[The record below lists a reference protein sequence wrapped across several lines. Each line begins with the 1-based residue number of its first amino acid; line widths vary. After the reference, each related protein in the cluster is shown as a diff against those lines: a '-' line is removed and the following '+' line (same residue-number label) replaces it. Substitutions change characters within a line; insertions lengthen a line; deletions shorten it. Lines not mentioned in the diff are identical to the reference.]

1 MIQIID
7 RACLD
12 NVTAEAEQS
21 SRLRKN
27 LNIHVSPEAA
37 CNRLFN
43 AIEPAS
49 YIRPHRH
56 LDPAKDETIVI
67 VRGTLGIVV
76 FDKDGEI
83 IQKTVLKP
91 VSDAVAVNVPPG
103 VFHTAISL
111 EPGTIFFES
120 KAGPYKPLTDEEYAP
135 WSPTENIPDA
145 VIYLERL
152 RNSW

>member
-12 NVTAEAEQS
+12 KITAEAEQS
-21 SRLRKN
+21 PRLRKN
-27 LNIHVSPEAA
+27 FNIHASPEAA

-49 YIRPHRH
+49 YIRPHQH
-56 LDPAKDETIVI
+56 LDPTKDETIVI
-67 VRGTLGIVV
+67 VRGTLGILV
-76 FDKDGEI
+76 FDKEGGI
-83 IQKTVLKP
+83 IQKTVLMP
-91 VSDAVAVNVPPG
+91 ASEAVAVNVPHG

-120 KAGPYKPLTDEEYAP
+120 KAGPYKPLTDEEFAP
-135 WSPTENIPDA
+135 WSPPENFPDA
-145 VIYLERL
+145 VNYLDRL
-152 RNSW
+152 RKSW

>member
-12 NVTAEAEQS
+12 KITAEAEQS
-21 SRLRKN
+21 PRLRKN
-27 LNIHVSPEAA
+27 FNIHASPEAA

-56 LDPAKDETIVI
+56 LDPAKDETVVI
-67 VRGTLGIVV
+67 VRGSLGIVV
-76 FDKDGEI
+76 FDNEGGI
-83 IQKTVLKP
+83 IQKTVLMP
-91 VSDAVAVNVPPG
+91 VSDAVAVNVPHG

-120 KAGPYKPLTDEEYAP
+120 KAGPYQPMSDEEFAP
-135 WSPTENIPDA
+135 WSPPENIPDA
-145 VIYLERL
+145 VIYLDRL
-152 RNSW
+152 RKAW

>member
-12 NVTAEAEQS
+12 KITVEAEQS
-21 SRLRKN
+21 PRLRKN
-27 LNIHVSPEAA
+27 LNIHASPEAA

-67 VRGTLGIVV
+67 VRGTLGILV
-76 FDKDGEI
+76 FDKEGGI
-83 IQKTVLKP
+83 IQKTVLMP
-91 VSDAVAVNVPPG
+91 GSDAVAVNVPPG
-103 VFHTAISL
+103 VFHTAVSL
-111 EPGTIFFES
+111 EHGTIFFES
-120 KAGPYKPLTDEEYAP
+120 KAGPYKPLTEEEFAP
-135 WSPTENIPDA
+135 WSPPENIQDA
-145 VIYLERL
+145 VIYLDRL

>member
-12 NVTAEAEQS
+12 KITAEAEQS
-21 SRLRKN
+21 PRLRKN
-27 LNIHVSPEAA
+27 LNIHVSPDAA

-49 YIRPHRH
+49 YIRPHQH
-56 LDPAKDETIVI
+56 LDQAKDETIVI

-76 FDKDGEI
+76 FNKDGEI
-83 IQKTVLKP
+83 IQKTILKP

-120 KAGPYKPLTDEEYAP
+120 KAGPYRPFTDEEFAP
-135 WSPTENIPDA
+135 WSPAENSPDA
-145 VIYLERL
+145 LIYLERL